1 MSNRRLRSLRRWVCI
16 SMLSGGILPVAL
28 CVGNENFREFRV
40 EALPGVQSGVKT
52 LVSGGEGSFENGLSS
67 ILNSLI
73 DGVFE
78 VIEPDGVN
86 GRP

>member
-1 MSNRRLRSLRRWVCI
+1 MSNRNIRSLWRWACI
-16 SMLSGGILPVAL
+16 TTLCGGILPVTL

-52 LVSGGEGSFENGLSS
+52 LVGGGEGSFENGLNS